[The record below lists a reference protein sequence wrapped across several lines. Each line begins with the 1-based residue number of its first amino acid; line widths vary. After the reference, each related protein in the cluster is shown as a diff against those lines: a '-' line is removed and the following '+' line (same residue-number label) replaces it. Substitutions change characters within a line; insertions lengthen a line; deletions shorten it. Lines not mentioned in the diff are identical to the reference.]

1 MMKEFY
7 PKKCPCK
14 NTFRNTRP
22 MTDAAGIKERNVSAQ
37 IHLQMVKRSHSSRT
51 ILKTLFLSVTVTVLF
66 TGDTQFHLDSAIV
79 EEPCLALE
87 LDE

>member
-1 MMKEFY
+1 M
-7 PKKCPCK
+7 PI
-14 NTFRNTRP
+14 
-22 MTDAAGIKERNVSAQ
+22 TDATVIKERNVAAQ

-51 ILKTLFLSVTVTVLF
+51 ILKILFLSMTVTRLAVLF
-66 TGDTQFHLDSAIV
+66 AGDMQSQLDSAIV